1 MNARVVLPRLLLA
14 AIAIAAAA
22 LGLWF
27 GQRQHP
33 PPSAPN
39 VASETELQAVER
51 LFELVLPDAD
61 GQTRPFS
68 QWRGKVL
75 VVNFW
80 ATWCPPCRE
89 EMPAFSRLHT
99 RYADRGVQFVGL
111 AIDEAEKVRAFR
123 RETGT
128 SYPLLIG
135 NSGTLG
141 LAGLL
146 GNAAQGLPFT
156 IALDRQGRLIGRKLG
171 VWKEAELERLLQA
184 QLAPN

>member
-1 MNARVVLPRLLLA
+1 MLPRILMA
-14 AIAIAAAA
+14 TIAIAAAA

-33 PPSAPN
+33 PPPAQSAHPQQ
-39 VASETELQAVER
+39 ERQAIEQ
-51 LFELVLPDAD
+51 LFALALPDAD
-61 GQTRPFS
+61 GQARPLG

-80 ATWCPPCRE
+80 ATWCPPCRD
-89 EMPAFSRLHT
+89 EMPSFSRLHT

-111 AIDEAEKVRAFR
+111 AIDEAEKVRAFG

-128 SYPLLIG
+128 RYPLLIG
-135 NSGTLG
+135 DSGTLG
-141 LAGLL
+141 LAALL